1 MTLCDA
7 TERTPSNGAA
17 DEVISAPG
25 RPRPASLKHAD
36 AVFPLSDPGGYSTK
50 TVSCFPEWVLRD
62 LTPPRGRARNTTC
75 KKKRNSP
82 MTWFWLA
89 GAAIAGIVAGYL
101 AGWRAVITAMRPAL
115 QQLNRNLANDR
126 NLALGLLRREL
137 ANWMFRHDP
146 DRYLQTYKKAHEAA
160 KAISTTEGSEQRAE
174 LADLT
179 EHYKCYTDF
188 DLLGTRE
195 YVLYA
200 DALST
205 NTYDEVERHYT
216 DIVRFQALQ
225 IAVDDNRSD
234 IHHPTNEAEL
244 AHCGGS
250 GFLDSGI
257 S

>member
-1 MTLCDA
+1 
-7 TERTPSNGAA
+7 
-17 DEVISAPG
+17 
-25 RPRPASLKHAD
+25 
-36 AVFPLSDPGGYSTK
+36 
-50 TVSCFPEWVLRD
+50 
-62 LTPPRGRARNTTC
+62 
-75 KKKRNSP
+75 

-179 EHYKCYTDF
+179 EHYKCYRDF

-225 IAVDDNRSD
+225 IAVDDNWSD
-234 IHHPTNEAEL
+234 IHHPTSEAEL
-244 AHCGGS
+244 AHLEKYVQRFKDTRFKNRLKDPQVPQPETLRLAFRRSRRRTMVSLPPSPPYVLSSHQAVPRAWGPLPLRSSEPVCPTS
-250 GFLDSGI
+250 VKQFTVPKKNLPV
-257 S
+257 